1 MLYVVKGVAGNVD
14 MARTIIDNMGGASAR
29 LQAFAT
35 LGKSARS
42 HMDMKKREMIP
53 QGRHNFSK
61 NRTQTM

>member
-14 MARTIIDNMGGASAR
+14 MARTIIDNMDGASAR

-42 HMDMKKREMIP
+42 HMDMK
-53 QGRHNFSK
+53 
-61 NRTQTM
+61 